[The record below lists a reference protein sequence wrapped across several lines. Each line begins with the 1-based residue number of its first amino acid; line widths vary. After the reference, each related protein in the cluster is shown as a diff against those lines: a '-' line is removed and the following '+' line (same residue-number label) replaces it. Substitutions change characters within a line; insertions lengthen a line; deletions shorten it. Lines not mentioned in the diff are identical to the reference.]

1 MSIKSILITLFML
14 LSIPLSASVDMNK
27 EYKCSIKWV
36 LSDGERQLPPKELS
50 TVYVSFKDTDTVKF
64 RTKNQS
70 SYYVYQSFKNI
81 QGKLGISFHA
91 DNGNDL
97 LLFNDKDMFIGDSQR
112 IIMAGRCP
120 KMELDIGKV
129 KK

>member
-1 MSIKSILITLFML
+1 MRKAIFLFFLIFNI
-14 LSIPLSASVDMNK
+14 IPLSASVDMNK
-27 EYKCSIKWV
+27 EYKCSVQWI
-36 LSDGERQLPPKELS
+36 LSDGQRYAPPKELS
-50 TVYVSFKDTDTVKF
+50 TVYVSFKDTDNVKF

-70 SYYVYQSFKNI
+70 SYYVYQSFKNVN
-81 QGKLGISFHA
+81 GKLGISYHA

-97 LLFNDKDMFIGDSQR
+97 LLFNDKDMFIGDGQKL
-112 IIMAGRCP
+112 ILGGKCP